1 MEFSNSHNINFGSVS
16 GAYSKVT
23 DREYKDSQITVTAE
37 ETFILLDFFGKENIL
52 IGNVASN
59 PSKAKKSFKLYPSGS
74 EVGLNLNYPKPGKEE
89 LRLYL
94 SSNAGFKPKA
104 DNIWFMFKKNN
115 ELWIGELSESQWSD
129 FNHSV
134 LDDDTDL
141 IYQASLNE
149 NNTSKR
155 TKLKEKDTYQRD
167 RTKALA
173 AIDAAGHQCENDN
186 SHTLFISHATKKPYL
201 EAHHL
206 IPMCLE
212 ELIDAPLDVLDNI
225 FSLCPTCHRTIH
237 YAEKATS
244 KEIIDNLIAKRPEIL
259 KLLNNGI
266 EELYSYYSVEEI
278 R

>member
-1 MEFSNSHNINFGSVS
+1 MEFSNIHKVKFETGI

-23 DREYKDSQITVTAE
+23 HDEYKKSQITATDRE
-37 ETFILLDFFGKENIL
+37 SSLLIDFFERDNIHR
-52 IGNVASN
+52 GPKKSN
-59 PSKAKKSFKLYPSGS
+59 PARATKTFRLYPSG
-74 EVGLNLNYPKPGKEE
+74 ERIDLTLNFAKSTGSE

-94 SSNAGFKPKA
+94 SVKAGFKPEPGA
-104 DNIWFMFKKNN
+104 IWFMFVKDD
-115 ELWIGELSESQWSD
+115 ELWIGALPETEWDTSI
-129 FNHSV
+129 HSGI
-134 LDDDTDL
+134 DDTDFF
-141 IYQASLNE
+141 YQASLNE
-149 NNTSKR
+149 NNASKR

-167 RTKALA
+167 REKALA

-186 SHTLFISHATKKPYL
+186 SHTLFISHATKNPYL

-212 ELIDAPLDVLDNI
+212 ELIGTPLDVLDNI

-266 EELYSYYSVEEI
+266 EELFSYYSVEEI